1 MATIQIRDLPEEVAE
16 TYRRRANA
24 SGKSLQSYLREELIQ
39 TAQQRSKAEVM
50 AIVERTLANSPTPG
64 ISRETIEEARRELRG
79 E

>member
-1 MATIQIRDLPEEVAE
+1 MATIQIRDVPDEVAE
-16 TYRRRANA
+16 TYRRRAKA
-24 SGKSLQSYLREELIQ
+24 SGMSLQSYMREQLIEA
-39 TAQQRSKAEVM
+39 AQQRTKVELM

>member
-16 TYRRRANA
+16 TYRRRAEA
-24 SGKSLQSYLREELIQ
+24 SGKSLQSYMREELIQ